1 MKRLLGSKEGEAVT
15 RKEEMG
21 EKCTKVR
28 PSIEKQIERN
38 YLNAGMYMW
47 QASMHFRNKNK

>member
-1 MKRLLGSKEGEAVT
+1 MKRSLGSKEEEAVIK
-15 RKEEMG
+15 KEEMG

-28 PSIEKQIERN
+28 PCIEKQIERN
-38 YLNAGMYMW
+38 YLDAGMYMW